1 MSYEKPRVRKGWIE
15 KRYSREDLLIGGR
28 EQHERLARITE
39 VTKDPELSPVT
50 RFRWDAD
57 RLTLTQGRVSPAPS
71 PVAGSPA
78 VWAPLRRLAGK
89 LDDLS
94 STLVH
99 GDITRKNLVYDG
111 KCFQLVDWEPA
122 LRQRRSR
129 RATLMYT
136 EPYLSERDRF
146 DQRLS
151 VETDKISFFFVCW
164 RFIHGGNPIERARD
178 LVRARTR
185 REGAVTPI
193 PECDFLE
200 LPFRDLPCLAKE
212 SGQWSPCESRT
223 ENAEQ
228 RGKRRVP
235 RDPR

>member
-1 MSYEKPRVRKGWIE
+1 LW
-15 KRYSREDLLIGGR
+15 
-28 EQHERLARITE
+28 
-39 VTKDPELSPVT
+39 
-50 RFRWDAD
+50 
-57 RLTLTQGRVSPAPS
+57 
-71 PVAGSPA
+71 
-78 VWAPLRRLAGK
+78 RLAGK

-122 LRQRRSR
+122 LRQRRSG

-164 RFIHGGNPIERARD
+164 RVIHGGNPIDRARD

-193 PECDFLE
+193 PESDFLK
-200 LPFRDLPCLAKE
+200 LPFRDLPRLAKE
-212 SGQWSPCESRT
+212 SGQWSPCESHT
-223 ENAEQ
+223 
-228 RGKRRVP
+228 
-235 RDPR
+235 